1 MRSASELTK
10 SLEAFENFLSFLT
23 LALEMEPL
31 LFAKPFVS
39 ERMAAEMLLI
49 VCELVIDES

>member
-39 ERMAAEMLLI
+39 ERMVAEMLLI
-49 VCELVIDES
+49 DWELVIDES